1 MNRSTAGL
9 VVAAAL
15 VVAAFCQPPEALA
28 GEAAALEVLEVE
40 EVLVTARKKDESI
53 VDVPISISLV
63 SGEEI
68 EKQGFRDLQAVAAAV
83 PAVNLSKAGAGE
95 FINVRGVGS
104 GENPGFEQ
112 SVAVVVDGV
121 SIGRS
126 RATRAGL
133 FDVQRVEVLK
143 GPQTTYFGANTIA
156 GVFNLS
162 TRGASLD
169 EEVGGYVRSSYEF
182 ATDEAVLEG
191 AVNLPV
197 GDAFALRIAGKYTDS
212 KGYIDNLGQ
221 DQREPA
227 MEDVLGRVSMLWM
240 PNDNLTAELKY
251 THGQMDA
258 NAGLD
263 IQLVNCEP
271 FAPPGVLP
279 TGPQGGVA
287 QFNCIEPN
295 GQPMEDELDFTKS
308 TDLPG
313 WRSLD
318 LDMLMLNLDYDFG
331 AFSLTAVTGYY
342 EFQNDF
348 LIDLDLS
355 SVPSA
360 VAPSRFSLAQLDDG
374 EQFSQELRISSA
386 AGSGF
391 EWTAGLYYQ
400 KEDAQFSNSV
410 ATGFTPPLPPPA
422 AGVTGGHNAQKSE
435 TWSVFGTA
443 LFNLTD
449 RLRASL
455 GLRYIEVDKTVTQAP
470 TTPGVMPADRVAN
483 ARAFTPLFPF
493 AFQRQSRT
501 DDDLLPSIDVQYD
514 LTDGANIY
522 FAFSQGFKAG
532 GYSLAN
538 PAPGVVMDYIQTF
551 DPETVDAY
559 ELGLKGAFLDNRL
572 NANVALFRSNF
583 KDRQVSSL
591 AESVGAGS
599 ANLTQEV
606 ANAAESRSQGIELEF
621 RAQMSEQLTL
631 LGSFTYLDSKF
642 RDFANAP
649 CYTAQSPAQGCVNGV
664 QDLGGGRTTF
674 APEYA
679 GSLTLSY
686 EQPVGGYILSIEP
699 NLFFTDGYAIVSDF
713 NPRNRQGSFTKV
725 NLRMALAPPA
735 GQWELAFVGRN
746 LGDEVTSHFCQEAPT
761 LLTGNTVACS
771 VDPPATFA
779 LQARYD
785 F

>member
-1 MNRSTAGL
+1 MNRSNMGV
-9 VVAAAL
+9 VVAATV
-15 VVAAFCQPPEALA
+15 VVAALGQPFQTLAEEDAL
-28 GEAAALEVLEVE
+28 VEVE

-68 EKQGFRDLQAVAAAV
+68 EKQGFRDLQAAAAAM

-95 FINVRGVGS
+95 FFNVRGVGS

-112 SVAVVVDGV
+112 SVAFVVDGV
-121 SIGRS
+121 AIGRS

-156 GVFNLS
+156 GVFNVA

-169 EEVGGYVRSSYEF
+169 DEVSGYVRSSYEF
-182 ATDEAVLEG
+182 ETDEAMLEG

-197 GDAFALRIAGKYTDS
+197 ADTFALRFAGKYTDS
-212 KGYIDNLGQ
+212 KGYIDNLGL
-221 DQREPA
+221 DRRVPA
-227 MEDVLGRVSMLWM
+227 IEDVLGRLSLLWM
-240 PNDNLTAELKY
+240 PDDNLTAELKY
-251 THGQMDA
+251 SHGQTDA
-258 NAGLD
+258 NDALD

-295 GQPMEDELDFTKS
+295 GQPAESELNYTKS
-308 TDLPG
+308 TDLPES
-313 WRSLD
+313 RSLD
-318 LDMLMLNLDYDFG
+318 LDVVTLNLDYDFG
-331 AFSLTAVTGYY
+331 AFSLTSVTGYY

-374 EQFSQELRISSA
+374 EQFSQELRISSST
-386 AGSGF
+386 GGQF

-400 KEDAQFSNSV
+400 KEDALFSNSV
-410 ATGFTPPLPPPA
+410 VTGFTPPLPPPA
-422 AGVTGGHNAQKSE
+422 AGVTGGNNAQKSE
-435 TWSVFGTA
+435 TWSAFGTA
-443 LFNLTD
+443 LFNFTD
-449 RLRASL
+449 RLRVSV
-455 GLRYIEVDKTVTQAP
+455 GLRYIEVDKTVTQSP

-483 ARAFTPLFPF
+483 ARNFKPLFPF
-493 AFQRQSRT
+493 AFQQQSRT

-514 LTDGANIY
+514 LTDGANAY

-538 PAPGVVMDYIQTF
+538 PAPGVVTDYIQTF

-559 ELGLKGAFLDNRL
+559 ELGLKGAFLDGRL

-583 KDRQVSSL
+583 QDRQVSSL

-621 RAQMSEQLTL
+621 RARMSEQLTL

-642 RDFANAP
+642 LDFANAP

-664 QDLGGGRTTF
+664 QDLAGSRTTF

-679 GSLTLSY
+679 GSVTLIY
-686 EQPVGGYILSIEP
+686 EQPVGGYVLTVEP

-713 NPRNRQGSFTKV
+713 NPRNSQDSFTKV
-725 NLRMALAPPA
+725 NLRVALAPPS
-735 GQWELAFVGRN
+735 GQWELALVGRN
-746 LGDEVTSHFCQEAPT
+746 LSDELSSHFCQEAPT
-761 LLTGNTVACS
+761 LMTGNTVACS

>member
-1 MNRSTAGL
+1 MNRSTTGL
-9 VVAAAL
+9 VVAAAF
-15 VVAAFCQPPEALA
+15 VVAAFCQPPDSLA
-28 GEAAALEVLEVE
+28 GEAAAPEVE
-40 EVLVTARKKDESI
+40 EVLVTARKRDESI

-68 EKQGFRDLQAVAAAV
+68 ERQGFRDLQAVAAAV
-83 PAVNLSKAGAGE
+83 PAVNLSKAGAAE

-121 SIGRS
+121 AIGRS

-156 GVFNLS
+156 GVFNLT
-162 TRGASLD
+162 TRGASFD
-169 EEVGGYVRSSYEF
+169 EELSGYVRSSYEF

-197 GDAFALRIAGKYTDS
+197 ADAFALRLAGKYTDS
-212 KGYIDNLGQ
+212 KGYIDNLGL
-221 DQREPA
+221 DRREPA
-227 MEDVLGRVSMLWM
+227 VEDVLGRVSMLWV

-251 THGQMDA
+251 THGQVDA
-258 NAGLD
+258 NSALD

-287 QFNCIEPN
+287 QFNCIGPN
-295 GQPMEDELDFTKS
+295 GQPVEDELDYTNS
-308 TDLPG
+308 TDLPES
-313 WRSLD
+313 RSLD

-331 AFSLTAVTGYY
+331 AFSLTSVTGYY

-400 KEDAQFSNSV
+400 KEDALFSNSV
-410 ATGFTPPLPPPA
+410 VTGFTPPLPPPA
-422 AGVTGGHNAQKSE
+422 AGISSGNNAQKAE

-455 GLRYIEVDKTVTQAP
+455 GLRYIEVDKTVTQPP

-483 ARAFTPLFPF
+483 ARDFRPLFPF

-501 DDDLLPSIDVQYD
+501 DNDLLPSIDVQYD
-514 LTDGANIY
+514 LTDGTNVY

-538 PAPGVVMDYIQTF
+538 PPPGVVMDYIQTF

-621 RAQMSEQLTL
+621 RAQMAEQLTL

-649 CYTAQSPAQGCVNGV
+649 CFTAQSPAQGCVNGV
-664 QDLGGGRTTF
+664 QDLGGSRTTF

-679 GSLTLSY
+679 GSLTLVY

-713 NPRNRQGSFTKV
+713 NPGNHQDGFTKL
-725 NLRMALAPPA
+725 NLRMALAPPS

-746 LGDEVTSHFCQEAPT
+746 LSDELSSHFCQEAPT